1 MGQGEAEQPTSADV
15 MAAALAASMALD
27 MLARAAERFHGE
39 IESSAV
45 ILDGLR
51 RLLEASQ

>member
-15 MAAALAASMALD
+15 MAAALAAGMALD

-51 RLLEASQ
+51 RLLEAGQ